1 MFIIHRKKV
10 VIAPDSFKES
20 MTALEVAD
28 AVEAGFQ
35 KVFSDWEY
43 VKVPMADGGEGTVQS
58 LVDATNGSIKKVEAL
73 DPLGRKIEAFYGISG
88 DGKQAVIE
96 MAAASGLELLK
107 SDERD
112 AMSTT
117 SWGLGDLIRAALDE
131 EVERILIGIGG
142 SATNDAGAGMLQSL
156 GGKLLDASGQQIP
169 YGGVGLKG
177 LDKMDVSELDPRLK
191 DIVIEVAC
199 DVTNPLTGTD
209 GASYVYGPQKGA
221 SEEQV
226 EELDRY
232 LKHFAKVV
240 RRDLDVDIE
249 DEPGAGAA
257 GGIGGALLAFFNAK
271 LRRGGELI
279 TEMLALEDTIKDAD
293 LAITGEGG
301 INHQTIFGKTPIVVA
316 KIAKKYDIPV
326 IALVGSISEGHEEVY
341 EHGIDAVF
349 SIISEVADL
358 EETLEA
364 GIQNVE
370 MTARNVA
377 ATLKL
382 NI

>member
-1 MFIIHRKKV
+1 M
-10 VIAPDSFKES
+10 IAPDSFKES

-35 KVFSDWEY
+35 KVFSDWNY

-73 DPLGRKIEAFYGISG
+73 DPLGRKIEAFYGVSG

-112 AMSTT
+112 AMSAT

-131 EVERILIGIGG
+131 KVERILIGIGG

-156 GGKLLDASGQQIP
+156 GGKLLDMNGKQIS
-169 YGGVGLKG
+169 YGGVGLRD
-177 LDKMDVSELDPRLK
+177 LDKIDVSELDPRLK
-191 DIVIEVAC
+191 DVVIEVAC
-199 DVTNPLTGTD
+199 DVINPLTGTD

-226 EELDRY
+226 EKLDRY

-377 ATLKL
+377 AMLTLL
-382 NI
+382 EI

>member
-1 MFIIHRKKV
+1 M
-10 VIAPDSFKES
+10 IAPDSFKES

-28 AVEAGFQ
+28 AVETGFQ
-35 KVFSDWEY
+35 KIFPDWEY

-73 DPLGRKIEAFYGISG
+73 DPLGRKVEAFYGVSG

-107 SDERD
+107 STERD
-112 AMSTT
+112 AMNAT

-131 EVERILIGIGG
+131 KVERILIGIGG

-156 GGKLLDASGQQIP
+156 GGKLLDTSGQQIP
-169 YGGVGLKG
+169 YGGVGLRD
-177 LDKMDVSELDPRLK
+177 LDKIDVSEFDPRIK
-191 DIVIEVAC
+191 DVVIEVAC

-221 SEEQV
+221 DEEQV
-226 EELDRY
+226 EELDQY

-240 RRDLDVDIE
+240 RRDLEVDME

-257 GGIGGALLAFFNAK
+257 GGIGSALLAFFNAE
-271 LRRGGELI
+271 LRGGGELI
-279 TEMLALEDTIKDAD
+279 TEMLALEDTIKAAD
-293 LAITGEGG
+293 LVITGEGG

-349 SIISEVADL
+349 SILSEVAEL

>member
-1 MFIIHRKKV
+1 M
-10 VIAPDSFKES
+10 IAPDSFKES

>member
-1 MFIIHRKKV
+1 

-28 AVEAGFQ
+28 AVETGFQ
-35 KVFSDWEY
+35 KNFSDWEY

-73 DPLGRKIEAFYGISG
+73 DPLGRKIEAFYGVSG

-112 AMSTT
+112 AMSAT

-156 GGKLLDASGQQIP
+156 GGKLLDMNGKQIP
-169 YGGVGLKG
+169 YGGVGLRD
-177 LDKMDVSELDPRLK
+177 LDKIDVSELDPRLK

-226 EELDRY
+226 EKLDQY

-257 GGIGGALLAFFNAK
+257 GGIGGALLAFFNAQ

-364 GIQNVE
+364 GVQNVE